1 MLRAFTK
8 TMLVALV
15 IVAAIGRS
23 YAEDESGE
31 LPEDHPLSKAYR
43 GSPSEDFR
51 LEAKPIVTIQGGP
64 VLLEVTHTYTGTKS
78 YTIEPTAS
86 IVGFFGTLKE
96 IVPAQGSWKRRKFAP
111 RSIGTIPLTE
121 GRELNSGD
129 TLTRL
134 VFAHHGFEGITEGK
148 VLLDTSWTLYPYH
161 GIGPSAPFPI
171 VRSSNWLEIDVLS
184 PDTGALDDIINNLR
198 TSLES
203 GPEKWGTMRKKVFVG
218 MILWT
223 DHEELIDLGKEV
235 LALDAFKNYRYDLQE
250 WLDHVEK
257 AKAEQMTVSTAIEAP
272 SPSIQSTPRKDL
284 PKTPPSTIAAS
295 TEEES
300 FFETFGIIA
309 FATLLSLGI
318 ASWLL
323 WYRRRRRASGSN

>member
-8 TMLVALV
+8 TIVVTLV

-23 YAEDESGE
+23 YAEDESGR

-43 GSPSEDFR
+43 GSPSEDFH
-51 LEAKPIVTIQGGP
+51 LEARAIVAIQGGP
-64 VLLEVTHTYTGTKS
+64 VVLEVAHTYTGTKP
-78 YTIEPTAS
+78 YTIRSGENIIA
-86 IVGFFGTLKE
+86 FGTPVE
-96 IVPAQGSWKRRKFAP
+96 IVPAQGSWKQRELP
-111 RSIGTIPLTE
+111 LRSIGTAPIAS
-121 GRELNSGD
+121 GKELNPGD

-148 VLLDTSWTLYPYH
+148 VLLDTSWALYPYDSR
-161 GIGPSAPFPI
+161 GLPSPFPT
-171 VRSSNWLEIDVLS
+171 VSSSNWLEIDVLS

-257 AKAEQMTVSTAIEAP
+257 AKAEQLTVSTAIEAP
-272 SPSIQSTPRKDL
+272 SPLIPSTPRKDL
-284 PKTPPSTIAAS
+284 PKTPPSTIASS
-295 TEEES
+295 TKEEGFFES
-300 FFETFGIIA
+300 FRIIG
-309 FATLLSLGI
+309 FALLLSLGI
-318 ASWLL
+318 AGWLF
-323 WYRRRRRASGSN
+323 WYRRRRASGSN